1 MATIINEMLEN
12 IIGYTAADLA
22 SELGD
27 AFFEAAKQ
35 GEDAMEAWRKRSMI
49 LSPMSCKGCSYR
61 NIWKNASE
69 AFSTDTKRM
78 VRK

>member
-35 GEDAMEAWRKRSMI
+35 ERMRWRHGA
-49 LSPMSCKGCSYR
+49 KGQ
-61 NIWKNASE
+61 
-69 AFSTDTKRM
+69 
-78 VRK
+78 